1 MKTITELFGHKPNVY
16 VPEKKILAP
25 SGVDPTLLYGVEL
38 EIEGLDEEKEDRM
51 RRCVPGVAYH
61 DDGSLRNNGGEY
73 VTAPMNFATLE
84 YVLDQFFHKNKLTDA
99 NYSERCSVHVHV
111 NCCDLTL
118 DQIRLILCLYQIT
131 ERVLFNFIKADR
143 KNNIFCVPWSESVI
157 GAKVLSSE
165 NSLFTVLR
173 RNNWHKYSALNLLPI
188 HSQGTIE
195 FRHMEGTKDLNYIL
209 NWCNIIGSMFKYARE
224 NKYQDVIDSL
234 LKLNTTS
241 AYATFM
247 QNIFQGEL
255 YDMLVTPDFRE
266 ALEEGVL
273 NMKFMLVEE
282 KKAAGAGYEDDVA
295 GVRVLPNF
303 PPLANVNPYEAE
315 IIRLQNLIVAPDLE
329 GPREALILRAIQQ
342 RNEWNAVNHV
352 QPDAA
357 AVMQAWNPM
366 PPININDMWADARAQ
381 VNGAA
386 VPARPIPRRPI
397 NRNPR

>member
-1 MKTITELFGHKPNVY
+1 MKTITDLFGHRPNAY
-16 VPEKKILAP
+16 APDKKILAP

-99 NYSERCSVHVHV
+99 NYSERCSVHVHA

-131 ERVLFNFIKADR
+131 ERILFNFIKADR
-143 KNNIFCVPWSESVI
+143 KNNIFCVPWSESII
-157 GAKVLSSE
+157 GAKVLASE
-165 NSLFTVLR
+165 NSLYTVLR

-209 NWCNIIGSMFKYARE
+209 SWCNIIGSMFKYARE

-273 NMKFMLVEE
+273 NMKFMLAEE
-282 KKAAGAGYEDDVA
+282 KKATTAGYEDDIAVE
-295 GVRVLPNF
+295 VRPDA
-303 PPLANVNPYEAE
+303 PNVNPHIAE
-315 IIRLQNLIVAPDLE
+315 IIRLQNLLLTPEMEPA
-329 GPREALILRAIQQ
+329 RQALLNRAIESRDAWDAAQQ
-342 RNEWNAVNHV
+342 HNAVQNV
-352 QPDAA
+352 AQ
-357 AVMQAWNPM
+357 WNQV
-366 PPININDMWADARAQ
+366 PPQ
-381 VNGAA
+381 VNLGNIWAEP
-386 VPARPIPRRPI
+386 VQPARPIPRRPI